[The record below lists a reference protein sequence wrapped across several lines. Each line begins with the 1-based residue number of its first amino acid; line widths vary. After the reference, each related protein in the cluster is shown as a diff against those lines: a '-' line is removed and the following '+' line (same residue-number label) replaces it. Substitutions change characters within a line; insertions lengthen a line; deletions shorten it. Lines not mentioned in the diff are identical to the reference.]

1 MNTYDDNIVIKKRH
15 ILNRYIYAYFKYKID
30 YSDMSLRE
38 CAKLTR
44 LSYSTLRSILMNPLG
59 ASVKNMSKVCDV
71 LQVPIDLIPY
81 MSDHIVLLPDDL
93 ASEGPAVES
102 ADDAFG
108 NLLYIT
114 EEQYD
119 GSLPINQ
126 TPVYRYPYAIEV
138 KYDAYL
144 EGIATKN
151 DIPPGTHRPQFKK
164 VPMLGYAAAGQPFED
179 LNQDTPY
186 YDVDNKYDVDFCIT
200 VRGDSMIDANIN
212 DGDIVFIKS
221 MPEVPNGRIAC
232 VEIDN
237 EKVCLKRFYKAG
249 KTVSLASANSKYA
262 PMFFT
267 EDNCENIKVLGL
279 AVLRQSEIV

>member
-1 MNTYDDNIVIKKRH
+1 MTLGDRIRLRREELRMSQEELATRLGYKSRSTIAKIESGENDLTQSKIVAFAEALSTTARWLLDYDD
-15 ILNRYIYAYFKYKID
+15 
-30 YSDMSLRE
+30 SD
-38 CAKLTR
+38 T
-44 LSYSTLRSILMNPLG
+44 TL
-59 ASVKNMSKVCDV
+59 
-71 LQVPIDLIPY
+71 
-81 MSDHIVLLPDDL
+81 
-93 ASEGPAVES
+93 
-102 ADDAFG
+102 
-108 NLLYIT
+108 
-114 EEQYD
+114 
-119 GSLPINQ
+119 
-126 TPVYRYPYAIEV
+126 
-138 KYDAYL
+138 
-144 EGIATKN
+144 
-151 DIPPGTHRPQFKK
+151 PPGVHKPQFKK
-164 VPMLGYAAAGQPFED
+164 VPMLGYAAAGQPLED

-237 EKVCLKRFYKAG
+237 EKVCLKRFYKSG

-279 AVLRQSEIV
+279 AVLRQSEIK

>member
-1 MNTYDDNIVIKKRH
+1 MTLGDRIRLRREELRMSQEELATRLGYKSRSTIAKIESGENDLTQSKIVAFAEALNTTARWLLDYDD
-15 ILNRYIYAYFKYKID
+15 
-30 YSDMSLRE
+30 SD
-38 CAKLTR
+38 T
-44 LSYSTLRSILMNPLG
+44 TL
-59 ASVKNMSKVCDV
+59 
-71 LQVPIDLIPY
+71 
-81 MSDHIVLLPDDL
+81 
-93 ASEGPAVES
+93 
-102 ADDAFG
+102 
-108 NLLYIT
+108 
-114 EEQYD
+114 
-119 GSLPINQ
+119 
-126 TPVYRYPYAIEV
+126 
-138 KYDAYL
+138 
-144 EGIATKN
+144 
-151 DIPPGTHRPQFKK
+151 PPGTHRPQFKK
-164 VPMLGYAAAGQPFED
+164 VPMLGYAAAGQPLED

-186 YDVDNKYDVDFCIT
+186 YDVENKYDVDFCIT

-237 EKVCLKRFYKAG
+237 EKVCLKRFYKSG